1 MLAKLLGRLGYL
13 GNCSF
18 VFLHQLIH
26 VLLILLHARLQVIL
40 LPLQT
45 ANLLLQ
51 LKDEEKRKHTRFSI
65 E

>member
-1 MLAKLLGRLGYL
+1 MLTKLLGMLGYL
-13 GNCSF
+13 GNGSF

-26 VLLILLHARLQVIL
+26 VLLILLHTRLQVIL

-51 LKDEEKRKHTRFSI
+51 LKDEEKRKHTCFSI